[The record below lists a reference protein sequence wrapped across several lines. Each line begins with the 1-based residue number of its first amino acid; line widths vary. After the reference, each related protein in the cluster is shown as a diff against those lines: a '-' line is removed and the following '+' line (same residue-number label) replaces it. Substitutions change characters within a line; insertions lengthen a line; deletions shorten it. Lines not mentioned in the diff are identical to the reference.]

1 MFISNDTKLNQ
12 KAMMPKANSSGAKSK
27 QQWCPKQTA
36 VEPKAMMP
44 KANTT
49 IFAANEPFFYGSPR
63 QVDFISFLRAVQT
76 QNGKTQ
82 NNIKQNESEQE
93 DNKINKDGSG
103 ECE

>member
-1 MFISNDTKLNQ
+1 
-12 KAMMPKANSSGAKSK
+12 
-27 QQWCPKQTA
+27 
-36 VEPKAMMP
+36 MMP

-49 IFAANEPFFYGSPR
+49 MFAANEPFFYGSPR

-82 NNIKQNESEQE
+82 NGKTQNNIKQNESEQE